1 MLVAGDGCP
10 ISSLQT
16 WRPLEALSQNGGGGG
31 CGDSGEGGG
40 GGSGGSEPGAAPSSL
55 SGLGPRA
62 PPPPLRLPRP
72 SGPRWR
78 RLALAAAAA
87 RDALLLRRRRRPAPC
102 ATPLAVGVARHRAE
116 RKAHW
121 RDRAA
126 RHAVVTWRERA
137 GSFPS
142 APSPRLR
149 PPPPALRARQPGGGR
164 GPAVPRAGWRHV
176 RAPPPAMAAAARHGA
191 SGPRVSRPTSAS
203 RPLARAERAPL
214 PSRRSRPRASL
225 SAAVARPRRR
235 GFWVCF

>member
-1 MLVAGDGCP
+1 MHSRLLSGTLTGTQCRAGCTAAPGRPARAGGEEAAAAAARGAGPGHRRTRGHTHGGREVLVAGDGCP

-87 RDALLLRRRRRPAPC
+87 RDALLLRRRRRPAP
-102 ATPLAVGVARHRAE
+102 
-116 RKAHW
+116 
-121 RDRAA
+121 
-126 RHAVVTWRERA
+126 
-137 GSFPS
+137 
-142 APSPRLR
+142 
-149 PPPPALRARQPGGGR
+149 
-164 GPAVPRAGWRHV
+164 
-176 RAPPPAMAAAARHGA
+176 
-191 SGPRVSRPTSAS
+191 
-203 RPLARAERAPL
+203 
-214 PSRRSRPRASL
+214 
-225 SAAVARPRRR
+225 
-235 GFWVCF
+235 